1 MHQPQPPKPEQASHP
16 QSQGKRRVYNIDNHR
31 NIVSLNGGYPAF
43 KTTFTAKSD
52 GKFQGVVV
60 DQETLDT
67 SNKLDY
73 RDSSTTVEGEW
84 FNGELEYTDSIPRQF
99 YLVLIAPEPVEV
111 FVETTTE
118 PRQVVPKLPPQIPEE
133 PAPEP
138 EEKPKPG
145 LGKWATISIILII
158 TVVVAGLIMGVS
170 KKGVPQI
177 SGGVPDLDS
186 ILASF

>member
-1 MHQPQPPKPEQASHP
+1 MNHPKPDQH
-16 QSQGKRRVYNIDNHR
+16 QSQATRKVYNIDNHR

-43 KTTFTAKSD
+43 KTTFTARSG

-67 SNKLDY
+67 SNKLQY

-111 FVETTTE
+111 IVETITE
-118 PRQVVPKLPPQIPEE
+118 PRQIVPKLPPQIPEE

-138 EEKPKPG
+138 EQTQTTKQG

-158 TVVVAGLIMGVS
+158 TVVVAGLIMGVT
-170 KKGVPQI
+170 KKGANI
-177 SGGVPDLDS
+177 SGGLPDLDN